1 MAQKSDR
8 EKGEGRGERETD
20 RQAGR
25 QTWRET
31 DRQRETHRER
41 AELWNRDYWIKGEE
55 NGLRVTD
62 FRPCAT
68 TDEVQHGGG
77 GH

>member
-1 MAQKSDR
+1 MTERK
-8 EKGEGRGERETD
+8 GRGERNRDREID
-20 RQAGR
+20 RQADR
-25 QTWRET
+25 QTDT
-31 DRQRETHRER
+31 DRELERER

-55 NGLRVTD
+55 NGLTVTD

-68 TDEVQHGGG
+68 TAEVQHGGG